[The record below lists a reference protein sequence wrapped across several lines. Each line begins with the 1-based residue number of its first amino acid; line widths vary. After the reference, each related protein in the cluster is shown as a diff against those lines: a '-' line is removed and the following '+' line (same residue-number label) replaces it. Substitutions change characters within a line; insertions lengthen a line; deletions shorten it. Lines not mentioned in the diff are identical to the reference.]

1 MARLTPTQKA
11 RTLDYASVFG
21 TDAGQRVLEDL
32 YRSYGRRI
40 SYSKGDP
47 YETAYREGQRSV
59 YLSIRVM
66 LRLDR
71 LPEADLEEDAEL

>member
-1 MARLTPTQKA
+1 MPRLTPTQKA

-40 SYSKGDP
+40 SYSKGDSH
-47 YETAYREGQRSV
+47 ETAYHEGQRSV
-59 YLSIRVM
+59 YLAIRTM

-71 LPEADLEEDAEL
+71 LPEEDPQEDAEL